1 MMKLKFLLSFIFLLN
16 GPTWARSKL
25 PALKVPNL
33 KIKSFETDGCS
44 AYPDGNPFTSTH
56 EWLHCCIAHDMR
68 YWIGGTLEQ
77 KKFADEELG
86 KCIEAE
92 TTPGHGDLMEAGVA
106 IGGSA
111 HFPTGWRWGYGW
123 NRLMPYQKLSSKNIL
138 KATSKFDSIL
148 FALDSEKQKGHI
160 NYRQTYYLIFKYEE
174 LRDEILAEIEETMWD
189 EYQIEK
195 EALYEELDRTQFILD
210 ILK

>member
-1 MMKLKFLLSFIFLLN
+1 MKLKFLLCFIFLLN

-25 PALKVPNL
+25 PALKIPNL

-86 KCIEAE
+86 KCIKAE

-123 NRLMPYQKLSSKNIL
+123 NRLMPYQKLSSRNTL
-138 KATSKFDSIL
+138 EVATKFDSIL
-148 FALDSEKQKGHI
+148 HALNSEKQKGHI
-160 NYRQTYYLIFKYEE
+160 NYRQVYYLIIKYEE
-174 LRDEILAEIEETMWD
+174 LREEFSAYREVNMGNDHKMKEESLDEMP
-189 EYQIEK
+189 
-195 EALYEELDRTQFILD
+195 DRTEFILD
-210 ILK
+210 LLN